1 MNTSKTIAIIGSGN
15 MGASLI
21 TGLLAEGYPASHLWI
36 TDPDA
41 NKLKHLAHQ
50 FGIQTT
56 SDNVAA
62 IKHSEIVIFAVK
74 PQILPQV
81 ATDLAAAITSRNA
94 LVISIAAGVRA
105 DSLSHWLGAKT
116 AIVRTMPNT
125 PALVGCGASALFA
138 NKQVTDEQRQSAEA
152 ILRAVG
158 LVVWLDDEK
167 LLDAVTALSGSGP
180 AYFFLFMEIM
190 QELGEQMGLT
200 SEVARLL
207 TAQTCLG
214 AARMALQSSHSL
226 SELRQ
231 QVTSPNG
238 TTEAALKIFEREN
251 VRTVFDKALKAA
263 HARSE
268 ELAQQFAAT
277 ETKHA

>member
-15 MGASLI
+15 MGASLVS
-21 TGLLAEGYPASHLWI
+21 GLLADGYPASKLWI
-36 TDPDA
+36 ADLDEA
-41 NKLKHLAHQ
+41 KLERIAQ
-50 FGIQTT
+50 QSGIQTT
-56 SDNVAA
+56 TDNLEA
-62 IKHSEIVIFAVK
+62 IKHAEIVIFAVK

-81 ATDLAAAITSRNA
+81 ASSVAEAIGARNA
-94 LVISIAAGVRA
+94 LVISIAAGVREG
-105 DSLSHWLGAKT
+105 SLVQWLGAKT
-116 AIVRTMPNT
+116 AIVRAMPNT
-125 PALVGCGASALFA
+125 PALVGCGASALYA
-138 NKQVTDEQRQSAEA
+138 NQGVTIEQRQSAEA

-158 LVVWLDDEK
+158 LVVWLEDEK

-190 QELGEQMGLT
+190 QELGEQMGLA
-200 SEVARLL
+200 SDVARLL
-207 TAQTCLG
+207 TAQTALG

-231 QVTSPNG
+231 QVTSPGG
-238 TTEAALKIFEREN
+238 TTEAALKIFAEEN
-251 VRTVFDKALKAA
+251 IRDVFSKAITAART
-263 HARSE
+263 RSE